1 MEVTVWNSDKQ
12 RLATIEV
19 EFTKENTTWFN
30 ECTEEHEIYKLTD
43 LEGGILISDFGYDYP
58 VWIGGVSRAD
68 IAYDRETAIE
78 LIELYA
84 LH

>member
-1 MEVTVWNSDKQ
+1 MTVWNSDKQ
-12 RLATIEV
+12 RLTTMDV
-19 EFTKENTTWFN
+19 EFTKKNTTWFD
-30 ECTEEHEIYKLTD
+30 ECTEQHEIYKLTD
-43 LEGGILISDFGYDYP
+43 LAGGVLISEFGYDYP

-68 IAYDRETAIE
+68 IGYSRHKAVE